1 MDREGPA
8 AGYGDIA
15 AVNAAGIVQGL
26 ALVTFPAASAVFT
39 SPHYYGLSST
49 AYGGMFVPQAI
60 MAVAASLLGAE
71 LSGRLGIKRV
81 YLLGLSA
88 DLLSMVVLV
97 ASRLAMGH
105 GSAAYLMLLL
115 ATTSL
120 GIGFGLTV
128 PALNTFTA
136 AFFPRRIDSAVLV
149 LNALLGLGTALAPI
163 LVAVFVHA
171 GIWWGLP
178 LLVAVLLLGLFVVS
192 VRLPLG
198 AGITGGSHG
207 RRASR
212 GPVPRRF
219 WIFAGFALLYG
230 VLETMSGNW
239 ATLYMSRSVGASAL
253 AASLALAAFWGMV
266 TAGRI
271 LFAGIARWLPE
282 QRTYQLLPV
291 VVAVAFGVIALSP
304 AAGSLPGIL
313 AFGLAGLGCSALLPL
328 TISFGQGELT
338 TMTATVAGG
347 LIAFYQ
353 VGYGIA
359 AFGVGPL
366 QERAGLSLDAVFALA
381 ALVAL
386 VATAVAF
393 ALTRPTSPSSLYRE
407 KENTV

>member
-1 MDREGPA
+1 MDDDGPA
-8 AGYGDIA
+8 AGHGDIA

-105 GSAAYLMLLL
+105 GTAAYLMLLL

-178 LLVAVLLLGLFVVS
+178 LLVAALLLGLFVVS

-198 AGITGGSHG
+198 AVAGGSG
-207 RRASR
+207 GPRAGR

-230 VLETMSGNW
+230 MLETMSGNW

-253 AASLALAAFWGMV
+253 AASLALAVFWGMV

-271 LFAGIARWLPE
+271 LFAGIAHWFPE
-282 QRTYQLLPV
+282 QRAYRLLPV
-291 VVAVAFGVIALSP
+291 VVAVAFGVIALPP

-328 TISFGQGELT
+328 TISFAQGELT
-338 TMTATVAGG
+338 TMTAAVAGG

-353 VGYGIA
+353 AGYGIA

-381 ALVAL
+381 AIVAL

-393 ALTRPTSPSSLYRE
+393 ALTRPTTPSSLYRE
-407 KENTV
+407 KENTA

>member
-1 MDREGPA
+1 
-8 AGYGDIA
+8 
-15 AVNAAGIVQGL
+15 
-26 ALVTFPAASAVFT
+26 
-39 SPHYYGLSST
+39 
-49 AYGGMFVPQAI
+49 
-60 MAVAASLLGAE
+60 
-71 LSGRLGIKRV
+71 
-81 YLLGLSA
+81 
-88 DLLSMVVLV
+88 
-97 ASRLAMGH
+97 
-105 GSAAYLMLLL
+105 
-115 ATTSL
+115 
-120 GIGFGLTV
+120 
-128 PALNTFTA
+128 
-136 AFFPRRIDSAVLV
+136 
-149 LNALLGLGTALAPI
+149 
-163 LVAVFVHA
+163 
-171 GIWWGLP
+171 
-178 LLVAVLLLGLFVVS
+178 
-192 VRLPLG
+192 
-198 AGITGGSHG
+198 
-207 RRASR
+207 
-212 GPVPRRF
+212 VPRRF